1 MNSRLAFD
9 RARRELAFA
18 HERNTNLCDPF
29 VALFPVSGAALSLLA
44 SGPVGQETVC
54 ASDSIAA
61 RIDEL
66 QFDLGEGPCWDAM
79 ASRRPVL
86 REDLASTARQDW
98 PAFGEAIAADET
110 TSGVASVFAFPLA
123 VGSLDIGALDLYS
136 AQRAILDHDQVTDAT
151 SLASLAAWQVLRKV
165 LGDQL
170 DDDTGYSRREVHQAT
185 GMLIAQL
192 DVSAEDATLLLR
204 AHAFATGRS
213 VRDLANDI
221 VARRIDFST
230 DGRDG
235 LPTVK

>member
-1 MNSRLAFD
+1 MDSRLGFD

-18 HERNTNLCDPF
+18 HERNTSLCDPF
-29 VALFPVSGAALSLLA
+29 VQLFPVTGAAVSILVA
-44 SGPVGQETVC
+44 SPSGQETVC
-54 ASDSIAA
+54 ASDTTAA

-79 ASRRPVL
+79 STRVPVL
-86 REDLASTARQDW
+86 RENIVATARQDW
-98 PAFGEAIAADET
+98 PAFGEALVTDEETAA
-110 TSGVASVFAFPLA
+110 VASVFAFPLA

-136 AQRAILDHDQVTDAT
+136 ARPAALDPEQVTDAAT
-151 SLASLAAWQVLRKV
+151 LASIAAWQVLRKV

-192 DVSAEDATLLLR
+192 DVSADDAILLLR

-230 DGRDG
+230 DGRDDF
-235 LPTVK
+235 PAVQ